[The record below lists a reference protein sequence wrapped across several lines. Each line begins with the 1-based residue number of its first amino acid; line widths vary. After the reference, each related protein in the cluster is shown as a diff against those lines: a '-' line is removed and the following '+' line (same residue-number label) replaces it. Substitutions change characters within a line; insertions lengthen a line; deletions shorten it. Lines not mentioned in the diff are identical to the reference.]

1 MGQHRL
7 GMLNVGAER
16 WRVPGALSARSPCY
30 AATSS
35 NALGFLSATSS
46 NVLAGPD
53 GARLPCSHSCSVRT
67 DTPIN
72 LANSDCDR
80 PVLPRIFATEG
91 TVVTR
96 PTSPRLICRIPSR
109 ISTPMFRSFFVI
121 AELLPDLAQD
131 MRRDV
136 LGLVLRIDRQHPDN
150 ALGDPDE
157 VDHPHATSLAPS
169 GCGPSQLPDASRPR
183 NDVS

>member
-1 MGQHRL
+1 
-7 GMLNVGAER
+7 
-16 WRVPGALSARSPCY
+16 
-30 AATSS
+30 
-35 NALGFLSATSS
+35 
-46 NVLAGPD
+46 LAGPD

-183 NDVS
+183 NDVSGLGVLRQMSLKRCVLLVRQVVADEPSEERRFDERKDPGHGTSLT